1 MRLRILA
8 VMTLIVRGKDHFAPL
23 YYFVSWLF
31 HFFSGSIVRL
41 GICAKNTPAVM
52 QRIPMNCFPVKDS
65 FRKSTPQSP
74 PKTISRLRSM
84 VASVAGRYFC
94 PTACK
99 VYATPVESMPV
110 YKMGHQ
116 EDSMLEIETVSEKK
130 ARIRLHIPTTMNCP
144 DERVTGGKRC
154 VR

>member
-1 MRLRILA
+1 M
-8 VMTLIVRGKDHFAPL
+8 
-23 YYFVSWLF
+23 S
-31 HFFSGSIVRL
+31 
-41 GICAKNTPAVM
+41 
-52 QRIPMNCFPVKDS
+52 CFPVKDS

-116 EDSMLEIETVSEKK
+116 EDSMLEIEIKEKGQNK
-130 ARIRLHIPTTMNCP
+130 VAYTYDHELS
-144 DERVTGGKRC
+144 
-154 VR
+154 